1 MRAGT
6 KLVAFGA
13 VLAIALGVGAVVGAV
28 AGPIDVGDSD
38 SSAVHSDAVSDSTSL
53 PSALQASTRDSVDGY
68 DVTLEQHDSH
78 DSEVTITVRDG
89 DQIVTTEPY
98 LGGAGYLL
106 AVREGDLADFR
117 MHPLDDEPT
126 GPVRFALELPSA
138 ATYALFFDFKA
149 DGVVHTARF
158 VLDVTEQVAGTHRGD
173 SH

>member
-13 VLAIALGVGAVVGAV
+13 VLAIALAVGAAVGAV
-28 AGPIDVGDSD
+28 AGPIDVGDSE
-38 SSAVHSDAVSDSTSL
+38 SSAVDSDAVSDSASL
-53 PSALQASTRDSVDGY
+53 PSALQASTHDSVDGY
-68 DVTLEQHDSH
+68 DVTVEQH

-89 DQIVTTEPY
+89 DRIVTTEPY
-98 LGGAGYLL
+98 LGGPGHLL

-158 VLDVTEQVAGTHRGD
+158 VLDLTEPPIGTHGGD